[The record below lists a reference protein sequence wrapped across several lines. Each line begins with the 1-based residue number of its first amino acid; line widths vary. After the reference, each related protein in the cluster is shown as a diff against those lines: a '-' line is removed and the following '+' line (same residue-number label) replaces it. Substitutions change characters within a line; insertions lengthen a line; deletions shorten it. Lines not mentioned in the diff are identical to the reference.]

1 MFVWY
6 VDNSSKNISAD
17 EQRDILK
24 KYAQDNSYSI
34 DVFLTDPDIKNIR
47 DNVSSKNNTLIIA
60 NIACLGS
67 KLADVLENIEF
78 LVSSGFEIIS
88 IKENL
93 KLDSSEETTQ
103 LIKGIKLS
111 IDIRN
116 SVVSTITKKAL
127 DNRKANGLKLGPAFG
142 SKRKKCWSDF
152 EEPIIKMLLSGMSRQ
167 AVAKKLGISIA
178 SLYNFIRLHPEL
190 RKLKKRGE
198 NEQ

>member
-1 MFVWY
+1 MIVWY
-6 VDNSSKNISAD
+6 VDNSQKNISAN
-17 EQRDILK
+17 EQRDILN

-47 DNVSSKNNTLIIA
+47 DNVSSKNNTLMIA

-67 KLADVLENIEF
+67 KLANIVENIEF

-116 SVVSTITKKAL
+116 SMLSTITKKAL
-127 DNRKANGLKLGPAFG
+127 DNRKAKGFKLGPAFG
-142 SKRKKCWSDF
+142 NKRKKSWSDF
-152 EEPIIKMLLSGMSRQ
+152 EAPIIKMLSSGMSRQ
-167 AVAKKLGISIA
+167 AVADKVGISTT
-178 SLYNFIRLHPEL
+178 SLYNFIKLHPEL
-190 RKLKKRGE
+190 RKLKKRGQDE
-198 NEQ
+198 